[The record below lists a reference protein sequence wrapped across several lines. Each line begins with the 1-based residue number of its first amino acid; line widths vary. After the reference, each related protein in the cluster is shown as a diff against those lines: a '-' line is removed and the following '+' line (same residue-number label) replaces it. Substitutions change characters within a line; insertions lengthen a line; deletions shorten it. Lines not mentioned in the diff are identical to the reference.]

1 MVIEFGPHEDP
12 VCYSAIPPLPG
23 YSCVMSSPCDNC
35 VFVLDL
41 LLIYIFRRPT
51 IDHDQPISLQN
62 SRGYAELYATLSTLP
77 ILLAF
82 NALLSDLMVTG
93 FLFSERLSHIIFVLN
108 KHL

>member
-23 YSCVMSSPCDNC
+23 YSSVMSSPCVNC
-35 VFVLDL
+35 VLVLDL
-41 LLIYIFRRPT
+41 LLIFRRPT

-62 SRGYAELYATLSTLP
+62 SRGHAELYATLSTLP
-77 ILLAF
+77 ILPAF

-108 KHL
+108 KH

>member
-23 YSCVMSSPCDNC
+23 YSCVMSSPCVNC

-41 LLIYIFRRPT
+41 LMYIFRRPT

-62 SRGYAELYATLSTLP
+62 SRGHAKLYATLSTLW
-77 ILLAF
+77 ILPPF

-93 FLFSERLSHIIFVLN
+93 FLCSERLSHIIFVLN
-108 KHL
+108 KH

>member
-12 VCYSAIPPLPG
+12 VCYSAIPLLPG
-23 YSCVMSSPCDNC
+23 YSCVMSSPCMDC

-41 LLIYIFRRPT
+41 LLISIFRRPT

-62 SRGYAELYATLSTLP
+62 SRGHAELYATPSTLP

-82 NALLSDLMVTG
+82 NALLLDLMVAV
-93 FLFSERLSHIIFVLN
+93 FLFSERLSHIIFLLN
-108 KHL
+108 KH